1 MPISPISPIAS
12 SITPITRTG
21 GAQETTAAT
30 GSNSAA
36 DFGKS
41 LTGAL
46 DNLDAQQKATDEL
59 SRAAATGDLQSIED
73 LMIASTET
81 QLATQLTVA
90 VRNRAVE
97 SFNEIMRMQL

>member
-12 SITPITRTG
+12 SITPITRPG
-21 GAQETTAAT
+21 GAQDTAAT
-30 GSNSAA
+30 SNSAA

-46 DNLDAQQKATDEL
+46 DDLDAKQKATDEL
-59 SRAAATGDLQSIED
+59 SRAAATGDLQSVED

>member
-1 MPISPISPIAS
+1 MPISPISPISS

-21 GAQETTAAT
+21 GAQDTAGAAST
-30 GSNSAA
+30 SAA

-46 DNLDAQQKATDEL
+46 DDLDAQQKATDEL